1 MAVTEAPPRDT
12 APPAKP
18 AEEKRNRDRELLVDA
33 QQRGFFPTLGAYV
46 RLSGPGWLQSA
57 ITLGG
62 GSLASAMYLGV
73 LTGLTMLWLQPFAMI
88 LGVVMLSAIAYVTT
102 TTGKRPFGLINRR
115 LNPVLGWSWAIASLA
130 ASMVWSM
137 PQYALSTDV
146 LENNLLPDSILEQI
160 QSFWAGVLPASFP
173 LGPGVGGGMTTAT
186 FCAIILVASVCV
198 AWMYESGGWGIKV
211 YETILKIMVIGVVVC
226 FVGVVVALRNEIDWS
241 TVLAG
246 ALPDPRQ
253 LFSPSPAFNDLLAAI
268 GSQGGEARADYWH
281 DYIVDKQR
289 GVLISAA
296 ATAVGINMTFFFPYS
311 MLAKRWTKEFRG
323 LAVFDLAT
331 GMVIP
336 FTIAISCVVIAASA
350 QFHPKPGV
358 VELQEGEVVDAKLEH
373 PYRIDL
379 LATSDAAAA
388 DAFRKLSADQ
398 QSERESELPVLTP
411 AERKM
416 VLHLKDRNALELSKS
431 LEPFVGRQV
440 ANYAFGLGVLGMTL
454 STIVM
459 LMLISGFVVCEM
471 LGIPPKGWANR
482 IACLTAATGVLGPF
496 LWKQSGF
503 YVAIP
508 TSVFAMILL
517 PIAYI
522 SFMALMNQ
530 KTVLGDD
537 MPRGGRRILWN
548 VLMFISTSVALSASL
563 WSLWN
568 QSFNG
573 VKFGWWSVPIVGGFL
588 LLVLIVQLVRKKPPE
603 PATDAI

>member
-1 MAVTEAPPRDT
+1 MAVDVAPPEAQV
-12 APPAKP
+12 APEREAI
-18 AEEKRNRDRELLVDA
+18 RNRDRELLVDA
-33 QQRGFFPTLGAYV
+33 QSRGFFPTLGAFV

-73 LTGLTMLWLQPFAMI
+73 LTGLTMLWVQPFAMI

-102 TTGKRPFGLINRR
+102 TTGKRPFGLVNRR
-115 LNPVLGWSWAIASLA
+115 VNPVLGWSWALASLA

-146 LENNLLPDSILEQI
+146 LEKNLLPSETLAQVN
-160 QSFWAGVLPASFP
+160 SFWAGVLPESFP
-173 LGPGVGGGMTTAT
+173 LAAGTGGGMTTAML
-186 FCAIILVASVCV
+186 CAIIFVASLTV
-198 AWMYESGGWGIKV
+198 AWLYESGGWGIKV
-211 YETILKIMVIGVVVC
+211 YETILKIMVLSVVVC
-226 FVGVVVALRNEIDWS
+226 FVGVVIALRNEIDWS
-241 TVLAG
+241 AVATG
-246 ALPDPRQ
+246 FLPDPMQMLR
-253 LFSPSPAFNDLLAAI
+253 PSPAFDELLGAI
-268 GSQGGEARADYWH
+268 GSQAGEANATYWRNF
-281 DYIVDKQR
+281 IVDKQR

-323 LAVFDLAT
+323 LAIFDLAT

-358 VELQEGEVVDAKLEH
+358 IELQEGEVVDFNLEK
-373 PYRIDL
+373 PYRVDL
-379 LATSDAAAA
+379 LAQRDPAAA
-388 DAFRKLSADQ
+388 DAFAKLSAADQ
-398 QSERESELPVLTP
+398 EARQSELPPLSS
-411 AERKM
+411 AERKLA
-416 VLHLKDRNALELSKS
+416 LHLKDRNAFELSAS
-431 LEPFVGRQV
+431 LKPFVGEDV

-471 LGIPPKGWANR
+471 LGIPPKGWPNR
-482 IACLTAATGVLGPF
+482 LGCLVAVTGVLGPF
-496 LWKQSGF
+496 LWKNAGF

-537 MPRGGRRILWN
+537 MPRGGRRIVWN
-548 VLMFISTSVALSASL
+548 LLMFISTAVALSASL

-573 VKFGWWSVPIVGGFL
+573 VKLGWLSVPIVGGFL
-588 LLVLIVQLVRKKPPE
+588 LLVLIVQVVRKKPPE
-603 PATDAI
+603 PQAEAL

>member
-1 MAVTEAPPRDT
+1 
-12 APPAKP
+12 
-18 AEEKRNRDRELLVDA
+18 
-33 QQRGFFPTLGAYV
+33 
-46 RLSGPGWLQSA
+46 
-57 ITLGG
+57 
-62 GSLASAMYLGV
+62 
-73 LTGLTMLWLQPFAMI
+73 
-88 LGVVMLSAIAYVTT
+88 
-102 TTGKRPFGLINRR
+102 
-115 LNPVLGWSWAIASLA
+115 
-130 ASMVWSM
+130 
-137 PQYALSTDV
+137 
-146 LENNLLPDSILEQI
+146 
-160 QSFWAGVLPASFP
+160 
-173 LGPGVGGGMTTAT
+173 MTTAT
-186 FCAIILVASVCV
+186 LCALIFVASVAV

-211 YETILKIMVIGVVVC
+211 YETILKIMVLGVVVC

-241 TVLAG
+241 AVAAG
-246 ALPDPRQ
+246 CIPDPMQ
-253 LFSPSPAFNDLLAAI
+253 LVRPPAAFDDLLQAI
-268 GSQGGEARADYWH
+268 ESQAGSAHARYWS
-281 DYIVDKQR
+281 DFIVDKQR

-336 FTIAISCVVIAASA
+336 FTIAISCVVIAAAA

-358 VELQEGEVVDAKLEH
+358 IELQKGEVVDARMAM

-379 LATSDAAAA
+379 LAATDAAAA
-388 DAFRKLSADQ
+388 EAFRKLPPAEQ
-398 QSERESELPVLTP
+398 EARESELPSLSA
-411 AERKM
+411 AERKLA
-416 VLHLKDRNALELSKS
+416 LHLKDRNAFELSAS
-431 LEPFVGRQV
+431 LEPFVGKQV

-471 LGIPPKGWANR
+471 LGIPPKGWPNR
-482 IACLTAATGVLGPF
+482 LGCLASATGILGPF
-496 LWKQSGF
+496 LWKNAGF

-517 PIAYI
+517 PIAYV

-537 MPRGGRRILWN
+537 MPRGGRRIVWN
-548 VLMFISTSVALSASL
+548 LLMFVSTAVALSASL

-573 VKFGWWSVPIVGGFL
+573 VKFGWLSVPIVGGFL
-588 LLVLIVQLVRKKPPE
+588 LLVLIVQVIRKKPPE
-603 PATDAI
+603 PQAEAL